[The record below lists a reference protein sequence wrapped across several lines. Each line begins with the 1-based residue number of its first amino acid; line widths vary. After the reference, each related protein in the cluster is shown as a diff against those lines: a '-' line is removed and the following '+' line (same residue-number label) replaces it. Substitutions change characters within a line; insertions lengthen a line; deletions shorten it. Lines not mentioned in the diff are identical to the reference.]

1 LPSKKPPELEAPV
14 PSDATL
20 YDKVRSKFRKP
31 KLTRN
36 QALEA
41 RPIRNP
47 ALKWTELDSG
57 EVRIVLPRRKDATG
71 KLLGVLFYIPKSRPV
86 NLDVVGSKVWTLCDG
101 EHTVEDITEALME
114 EHKLHRREA
123 EVSLT
128 EFLKMLGKRNMV
140 GFVVPKE
147 LVQEGDEEADE
158 QAEDDSKQAEAGSGK
173 QERGRKRKKKRRKG
187 KQRDER

>member
-1 LPSKKPPELEAPV
+1 MPSRKSPQLDAPA
-14 PSDATL
+14 SEESTL
-20 YDKVRSKFRKP
+20 YERVISKFRKP
-31 KLTRN
+31 KLRRE
-36 QALEA
+36 QALQA

-71 KLLGVLFYIPKSRPV
+71 KLLSVLFHIPKSRPV
-86 NLDVVGSKVWTLCDG
+86 NLDVVGSRVWTLCDG
-101 EHTVEDITEALME
+101 EHTVADIAEALTD

-128 EFLKMLGKRNMV
+128 EFLRMLGKRNMV
-140 GFVVPKE
+140 AFVVPKE
-147 LVQEGDEEADE
+147 FLAE
-158 QAEDDSKQAEAGSGK
+158 EDDDSDKKSRRRGK
-173 QERGRKRKKKRRKG
+173 AERGSKRGSKRRKG

>member
-1 LPSKKPPELEAPV
+1 MPSKKSPQLDAPL
-14 PSDATL
+14 SEGATL
-20 YDKVRSKFRKP
+20 YDRIISKFRKP
-31 KLTRN
+31 KLSRG
-36 QALEA
+36 QALQA

-57 EVRIVLPRRKDATG
+57 EIRIVLPRRKDATG
-71 KLLGVLFYIPKSRPV
+71 KLLSVLFYIPKSRPV
-86 NLDVVGSKVWTLCDG
+86 NLDVVGSRVWSLCDG
-101 EHTVEDITEALME
+101 EHTVADIADVLAD

-140 GFVVPKE
+140 AFVVPKE
-147 LVQEGDEEADE
+147 FLAEDEEE
-158 QAEDDSKQAEAGSGK
+158 EEETGK
-173 QERGRKRKKKRRKG
+173 KGRDRKRRGKKGQPADKRRKG

>member
-1 LPSKKPPELEAPV
+1 MRRKKTPELDIPV
-14 PSDATL
+14 PEEGTL
-20 YDKVRSKFRKP
+20 YDKLLRKLRKP
-31 KLTRN
+31 KLSRD

-57 EVRIVLPRRKDATG
+57 EVRIVLPRRKDAAG
-71 KLLGVLFYIPKSRPV
+71 KLLSVLFYIPKSRPV
-86 NLDVVGSKVWTLCDG
+86 NLDVVGSRVWSLCDG
-101 EHTVEDITEALME
+101 EHTVEDMVEALTE

-147 LVQEGDEEADE
+147 FLEKDEEESEAEGEGDEEPE
-158 QAEDDSKQAEAGSGK
+158 GQSKK
-173 QERGRKRKKKRRKG
+173 RDERGKRKKKRPKG
-187 KQRDER
+187 GKRDDR